1 MKWNWQY
8 ADWPEFTWDQGML
21 AKREAEFLEQ
31 AGLLIG
37 ASKHFDEQDR
47 IGLTISLMSTEALD
61 SSGIEGETLDRDSV
75 QSSIQKALGLKA
87 LKQHNNPAE
96 AGIAEMMV
104 DLFRST
110 ETPLTHECLYSW
122 HSMLMNGRRDIEQIG
137 AYRINVEPMQIIS
150 GASYSPKIHY
160 EAPPSARVQEEM
172 EAFISWFNGSSPN
185 GDAPIASL
193 ARAAITH
200 LWFESIHPFEDGN
213 GRIGRA
219 LAEKSLSQGRKKAV
233 ITSLAGVLLKHRK
246 HYYHELQQA
255 SQTLDMNTWLGWFA
269 DRVLEAQIRSQKY
282 IEFLLSK
289 TLMFDRLKNKLNPRQ
304 EKALLRMFAEG
315 IDGFKG
321 GLSAKNYM
329 TITGAPSATTTRDL
343 GDLVSKGALIK
354 KGERK
359 STRYFLSM
367 LPPKES

>member
-1 MKWNWQY
+1 MEWNWQHT
-8 ADWPEFTWDQGML
+8 DWPKFTWDQEL
-21 AKREAEFLEQ
+21 LTKREFEFLEQ

-37 ASKHFDEQDR
+37 ASKHFSEQDR
-47 IGLTISLMSTEALD
+47 IDLTISLMSTEALD

-75 QSSIQKALGLKA
+75 QSSIQKALGLKVP
-87 LKQHNNPAE
+87 KQRSTPAE

-110 ETPLTHECLYSW
+110 EIPLTHKHLYSW
-122 HSMLMNGRRDIEQIG
+122 HSMLMNGRRDIQQIG
-137 AYRINVEPMQIIS
+137 AYRIDDEPMQIIS
-150 GASYSPKIHY
+150 GASYNPKVHY
-160 EAPPSARVQEEM
+160 EAPPSACVQDEM
-172 EAFISWFNGSSPN
+172 EAFISWFNESAPDGSN
-185 GDAPIASL
+185 PINSL

-219 LAEKSLSQGRKKAV
+219 LAEKVLAQGRKQAV

-246 HYYHELQQA
+246 SYYHELQQA
-255 SQTLDMNTWLGWFA
+255 SQTLDINTWLNWFA
-269 DRVLEAQIRSQKY
+269 DRVLEAQARSQQY

-289 TLMFDRLKNKLNPRQ
+289 IRMFDRLKSQLNSRQ
-304 EKALLRMFAEG
+304 EKALLRVFAEG

-343 GDLVSKGALIK
+343 GNLVSKGALII

-359 STRYFLSM
+359 STRYFLNIS
-367 LPPKES
+367 PPEES